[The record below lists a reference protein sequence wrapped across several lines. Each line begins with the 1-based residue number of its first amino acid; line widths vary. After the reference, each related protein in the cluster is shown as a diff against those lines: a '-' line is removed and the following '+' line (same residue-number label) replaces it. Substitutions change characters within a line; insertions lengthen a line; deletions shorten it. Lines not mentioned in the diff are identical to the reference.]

1 MILIEAG
8 DAGERGFEAKVLFAA
23 QLASRGHDVVI
34 DDRTLPP
41 DLDRSSRY
49 EAAPYLRDLSGAQIH
64 QMVIVG
70 AETLADVVLG
80 RLRETGLAP
89 DASVWLVGR
98 FESRQALIS
107 AQSKVAYVIGREP
120 QVIDLAVLQSN
131 ELPGANGPVA
141 AVGPP
146 QDGDGAAGRECLVV
160 FLGAETLEDPT
171 VEPALMALEHLRD
184 LRLTVVV
191 PGRARDHL
199 KALRFGSLRVVGLSD
214 LTPIAFARMA
224 KFAVIYEAEPLG
236 SRIAAIAA
244 DVIVSGGVVIDC
256 TKDAGFATS
265 SAPVLKGPIYIAALA
280 DYLRH
285 TVVPN
290 SAEILRQIANS
301 PWTEARRI
309 EVQERL
315 MNLEPPLAARPAR
328 AKRILFLPTN
338 GSGLGHARR
347 STLIA
352 REMQSGAVETVF
364 AAFPS
369 CMPMIRAA
377 GYECLPLVSKSR
389 VHGADHANDLVNY
402 MRLRRALSEGDRL
415 VFDGGYVFDSIHRT
429 ILEKRLE
436 ATWIRRGL
444 WQAGQITPAA
454 LHREGTFAQV
464 IVPEEAFAE
473 LNTDLSFGRHVRKV
487 GPIVGDRPARDAATT
502 RGALRE
508 RLGREFDALV
518 VTMLGGG
525 VAADRTA
532 QMQLL
537 SALFERRKGCLHL
550 ILIWPGST
558 VPPAL
563 YGWKNTMV
571 CQTRNAPDYAAA
583 ADLVVTAA
591 GYNSFHEVLYHGL
604 PAIFVPQMAGFMD
617 DQDRRARAASDRGL
631 AVTVA
636 ADELLL
642 LEREVTALLDSGK
655 GADLRR
661 ALAAVDLPRPG
672 NKAAADLIAAEDWR

>member
-1 MILIEAG
+1 MGLEA
-8 DAGERGFEAKVLFAA
+8 
-23 QLASRGHDVVI
+23 
-34 DDRTLPP
+34 P
-41 DLDRSSRY
+41 
-49 EAAPYLRDLSGAQIH
+49 
-64 QMVIVG
+64 
-70 AETLADVVLG
+70 ET
-80 RLRETGLAP
+80 T
-89 DASVWLVGR
+89 
-98 FESRQALIS
+98 
-107 AQSKVAYVIGREP
+107 
-120 QVIDLAVLQSN
+120 
-131 ELPGANGPVA
+131 
-141 AVGPP
+141 
-146 QDGDGAAGRECLVV
+146 
-160 FLGAETLEDPT
+160 
-171 VEPALMALEHLRD
+171 
-184 LRLTVVV
+184 
-191 PGRARDHL
+191 
-199 KALRFGSLRVVGLSD
+199 
-214 LTPIAFARMA
+214 
-224 KFAVIYEAEPLG
+224 
-236 SRIAAIAA
+236 
-244 DVIVSGGVVIDC
+244 
-256 TKDAGFATS
+256 
-265 SAPVLKGPIYIAALA
+265 
-280 DYLRH
+280 
-285 TVVPN
+285 
-290 SAEILRQIANS
+290 
-301 PWTEARRI
+301 
-309 EVQERL
+309 
-315 MNLEPPLAARPAR
+315 RPAR
-328 AKRILFLPTN
+328 AGRILFLPTN

-352 REMQSGAVETVF
+352 REMQPGAHETVF

-377 GYECLPLVSKSR
+377 GHDCLPLVSKSR

-402 MRLRRALSEGDRL
+402 MRLRRALKEGDRL

-464 IVPEEAFAE
+464 IVPEEAFSE

-487 GPIVGDRPARDAATT
+487 GPIVGERTGRDAAAT
-502 RGALRE
+502 RSILRE
-508 RLGREFDALV
+508 RLGREFGELV

-537 SALFERRKGCLHL
+537 SALLERRKDCLHL

-563 YGWKNTMV
+563 YGWKNTLV

-636 ADELLL
+636 PEDLLL
-642 LEREVTALLDSGK
+642 LEREATAFLDGGK
-655 GADLRR
+655 GTELRG
-661 ALAAVDLPRPG
+661 ALAATNLPGPG
-672 NKAAADLIAAEDWR
+672 NKAAAALLAAEDWR

>member
-8 DAGERGFEAKVLFAA
+8 DAGQRGFEAKMLFAA
-23 QLASRGHDVVI
+23 QLAARGHEAVI

-49 EAAPYLRDLSGAQIH
+49 EAAPFLRGLTGERIDRLI
-64 QMVIVG
+64 IVG
-70 AETLADVVLG
+70 AEAIADAVLG
-80 RLRETGLAP
+80 RLRQSGLVP
-89 DASVWLVGR
+89 DAPVWLIGR
-98 FESRQALIS
+98 FENRQALIS

-120 QVIDLAVLQSN
+120 QVIDLAVLQPGD
-131 ELPGANGPVA
+131 LPGANGPVA
-141 AVGPP
+141 AVGRP
-146 QDGDGAAGRECLVV
+146 QDDDGTGGPECLVV
-160 FLGAETLEDPT
+160 FLGAETLEDPA
-171 VEPALMALEHLRD
+171 VEPALMAMEHLRD
-184 LRLTVVV
+184 LRLVVAV
-191 PGRARDHL
+191 PGRARDSL

-214 LTPIAFARMA
+214 LTPAAFARMA
-224 KFAVIYEAEPLG
+224 KFAVVCGAEPPG
-236 SRIAAIAA
+236 PRIAAMAA
-244 DVIVSGGVVIDC
+244 DVLVSGGMVIDC
-256 TKDAGFATS
+256 TKDAALAGS
-265 SAPVLKGPIYIAALA
+265 SAPVLRGPLHLAALA
-280 DYLRH
+280 NYVRN

-290 SAEILRQIANS
+290 RAEILRQIADS
-301 PWTEARRI
+301 PWTEARRV
-309 EVQERL
+309 EVLERL
-315 MNLEPPLAARPAR
+315 MGLEAPETARPAR

-352 REMQSGAVETVF
+352 REMQPGAYETVF

-369 CMPMIRAA
+369 CVPMIRAA
-377 GYECLPLVSKSR
+377 GHDFLPLVSKSG
-389 VHGADHANDLVNY
+389 VHAADHANDLVNY
-402 MRLRRALSEGDRL
+402 MRLRRTLREGDRL

-436 ATWIRRGL
+436 ATWVRRGL

-454 LHREGTFAQV
+454 LHREGAFAQV

-473 LNTDLSFGRHVRKV
+473 LNTDLSFGRHVHKV
-487 GPIVGDRPARDAATT
+487 GPIVGDPPGRDPATT
-502 RGALRE
+502 RATLRE
-508 RLGREFDALV
+508 RLPREFDELV

-563 YGWKNTMV
+563 YGWKNTVV
-571 CQTRNAPDYAAA
+571 CQTRNADGFAAA
-583 ADLVVTAA
+583 ADLVVSAA

-636 ADELLL
+636 AEELLL
-642 LEREVTALLDSGK
+642 LEREATAFLDGGK

-661 ALAAVDLPRPG
+661 ALAAADLPRRG
-672 NKAAADLIAAEDWR
+672 NRAAADLIAAEDWR